1 MNMEEMKNKITIF
14 YDDENMI
21 KMVLQGI
28 GESALYNKIVI
39 DKKDLNLNIQDLINK
54 KIILKE
60 GQEPSFSILE
70 KEGLNEKSI

>member
-28 GESALYNKIVI
+28 GESASYHKVII

-60 GQEPSFSILE
+60 GQQPSFSILE
-70 KEGLNEKSI
+70 KEG